1 MALGKEH
8 TEFLMREICTINPKR
23 LEIDREFTNLLP
35 RLKYEGYPITTAKRK
50 LITIDDLTDA
60 VGDDSLHF
68 GGFKDHRTIVYRWL
82 ESDFL
87 SVVNRGNTDKQQ
99 VAAPLPMHLNTYKL
113 RNSKFNKDYGVA
125 DQIFSLLFH
134 GAREVMNSLRDFLLQ
149 GADYFEDKYD
159 GKTDLDIE
167 TLLMMRILD
176 QTERD
181 YPDHRKQPEIPVPL
195 CLGQARILGD
205 DIARLLAYQ
214 HDIPRLV
221 LIGYI
226 KNVMAL
232 HIGIYILRLFQIVPD
247 LVKRGAFHPTCRDCP
262 VRINNEKL
270 FDTCAFPVQIIA
282 DMGEDYRTHMA
293 ELARQ
298 QFNTHREQLNEYV
311 RAHLVLKKLQEF
323 AIDQVQRRR
332 ILLPQTLEEI
342 LALRNYNDQLELKTF
357 FEIRNR
363 SLISVDGDEQDE
375 RLLAIRR
382 LGLNELDT
390 YLEMVYLLRQS
401 FHQKYYTL
409 LLDSLFQKTS
419 EAGLLRQGYGRINR
433 RRYSLGSGLL
443 ETLVQIAVLE
453 PTPTGGFRTHS
464 MRIDDFIEWL
474 RRRYGI
480 YISRLPVDR
489 EATLADLEALRLNV
503 QAFKDRLREIGF
515 YTDLSDAFVSQVIR
529 PRYLIEQETIR

>member
-8 TEFLMREICTINPKR
+8 TEFLMREICTINPKK
-23 LEIDREFTNLLP
+23 LEIDREFTNLLT
-35 RLKYEGYPITTAKRK
+35 RLKYDGYPITTAKRK

-60 VGDDSLHF
+60 VCHNDTLHF
-68 GGFKDHRTIVYRWL
+68 EGFEDHRTIVYKWL

-113 RNSKFNKDYGVA
+113 RNSRFNRDYGVA

-134 GAREVMNSLRDFLLQ
+134 GAREVMKSLRDFLHQ
-149 GADYFEDKYD
+149 GADYFTDLYD
-159 GKTDLDIE
+159 GKADLDIE

-181 YPDHRKQPEIPVPL
+181 YADQRKQPEIPVPL

-221 LIGYI
+221 LISYI

-232 HIGIYILRLFQIVPD
+232 HIGIYVLRLFQIVPD
-247 LVKRGAFHPTCRDCP
+247 FVKRGSFHPACRDCP
-262 VRINNEKL
+262 VQKNNEKM
-270 FDTCAFPVQIIA
+270 FDACFFPVQIIV
-282 DMGEDYRTHMA
+282 DMGEDYHTHMA

-298 QFNTHREQLNEYV
+298 QFDTHREQLNEYV

-323 AIDQVQRRR
+323 AFDQIQRRR
-332 ILLPQTLEEI
+332 ISSPQSLEQI
-342 LALRNYNDQLELKTF
+342 LALRNYHDQLELKTF
-357 FEIRNR
+357 FEIRIR
-363 SLISVDGDEQDE
+363 SLISVEGDEQDE

-382 LGLNELDT
+382 LGLTELDT
-390 YLEMVYLLRQS
+390 YVEMVYLLRQS
-401 FHQKYYTL
+401 FHQKYYGNSL
-409 LLDSLFQKTS
+409 IPLFQKNS
-419 EAGLLRQGYGRINR
+419 EAGLLRQGYGRINK

-443 ETLVQIAVLE
+443 ETLVQIAVLD
-453 PTPTGGFRTHS
+453 PTPSGSFRTHS
-464 MRIDDFIEWL
+464 MRY
-474 RRRYGI
+474 R
-480 YISRLPVDR
+480 
-489 EATLADLEALRLNV
+489 
-503 QAFKDRLREIGF
+503 
-515 YTDLSDAFVSQVIR
+515 
-529 PRYLIEQETIR
+529 